1 VIVSKDFENLIA
13 FARFNHPNGKPAC
26 FNNHSARGKALGYP
40 ECCIKAFEEGGKVG
54 LIARYIFFKE
64 LIDLGLDE
72 RIDELVGILMLILQ
86 DLEEIKEALGSV
98 GGEAKPESLTID
110 DVQRVFPDNLAGTVY
125 FEETDEHII
134 VRPRGYLG
142 PDTFKEIAGIVRDRL
157 GGDYVSAGRDSHFL
171 IPRRR
176 K

>member
-1 VIVSKDFENLIA
+1 
-13 FARFNHPNGKPAC
+13 
-26 FNNHSARGKALGYP
+26 
-40 ECCIKAFEEGGKVG
+40 
-54 LIARYIFFKE
+54 
-64 LIDLGLDE
+64 
-72 RIDELVGILMLILQ
+72 M
-86 DLEEIKEALGSV
+86 GSV

-110 DVQRVFPDNLAGTVY
+110 DVQRVFPDSLAGTVY

-142 PDTFKEIAGIVRDRL
+142 PDTFKEIAEIVRDRL
-157 GGDYVSAGRDSHFL
+157 GGDYMSAGRDSHFL

>member
-1 VIVSKDFENLIA
+1 MTVN
-13 FARFNHPNGKPAC
+13 C
-26 FNNHSARGKALGYP
+26 
-40 ECCIKAFEEGGKVG
+40 EG
-54 LIARYIFFKE
+54 LA
-64 LIDLGLDE
+64 E
-72 RIDELVGILMLILQ
+72 RINELVGVLRLIVR

-98 GGEAKPESLTID
+98 GGEAKLESLTID
-110 DVQRVFPDNLAGTVY
+110 DVQRVFPDSLAGTVY